1 MVKITLANDD
11 VINIKPSTKIRAYKA
26 LDAKLGSEPYYLKQV
41 FNGTITDGKELDV
54 TNPAISVSGLLA
66 SVDFIELND
75 IGRKFIKTSA
85 VISIELTD

>member
-11 VINIKPSTKIRAYKA
+11 VINIKPSIKIRAYKA